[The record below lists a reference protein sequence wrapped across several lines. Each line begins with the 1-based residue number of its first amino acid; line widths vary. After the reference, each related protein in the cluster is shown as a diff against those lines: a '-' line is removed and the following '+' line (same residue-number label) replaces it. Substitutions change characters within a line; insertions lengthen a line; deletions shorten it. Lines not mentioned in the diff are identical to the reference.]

1 MLTTTLYHQTDAFTQ
16 LAAEWDN
23 LAGRSMTDTPFQSL
37 AYQQAWWRHLG
48 PGNLYTIAVRRGDG
62 ELIAIVPFYQID
74 GVLYFNGCT
83 EETDYLDLITPAEHA
98 PAAWTAVFDC
108 LTSDAFPAWS
118 ALDLCNVPAASP
130 TNQLLPLLAQSRGFL
145 FSSEIHDVCPIIPLP
160 ASFESYLEGCLD
172 KKQRHEIRRKLRR
185 AEGEGL
191 TVTRVERPAE
201 LELAIDQFLA
211 LLQKSTPQKAAW
223 LNDGRRAVFHEV
235 AQAAMQAG
243 TLQLM
248 FAQKDG
254 QNAAALFNFDYKD
267 RIWVYNSGQDP
278 EAFGWLSPGV
288 VLTTRAIEQ
297 AIGNGRHLFD
307 FLRGNESY
315 KYRFGAHDTTVHR
328 LHVKRET

>member
-23 LAGRSMTDTPFQSL
+23 LAGRSMTNTPFQSL
-37 AYQQAWWRHLG
+37 AYQRAWWQHLG
-48 PGNLYTIAVRRGDG
+48 PGNLYTVAVRSGDG
-62 ELIAIVPFYQID
+62 DLLAIAPFYQID

-98 PAAWTAVFDC
+98 EFAWKAVFDY

-130 TNQLLPLLAQSRGFL
+130 THQLLPLLAQSRGFL
-145 FSSEIHDVCPIIPLP
+145 FSSEVHDVCPIIPLP
-160 ASFESYLEGCLD
+160 DSFESYLEGCLD

-191 TVTRVERPAE
+191 TVTMVERPEE
-201 LELAIDQFLA
+201 LEAAMEQFLA

-235 AQAAMQAG
+235 AQAAMAAG

-254 QNAAALFNFDYKD
+254 QNAAALFNFDYNG

-288 VLTTRAIEQ
+288 VLTTRAIER
-297 AIGNGRHLFD
+297 AIENGRPIFD
-307 FLRGNESY
+307 FLRGNETY
-315 KYRFGAHDTTVHR
+315 KYRFGAQDTTVHR
-328 LHVKRET
+328 LQVKRET